1 MKTTLQGILSGNG
14 IEIYVYADNA
24 KVIQN
29 GLIPDLPQADQSTLS
44 KLRDFAFACP
54 KRKAAYKAMAG
65 DNEMAQL
72 IQCGKCMFGNL
83 DSTPDIALDGTIT
96 PEVVDCD
103 KRHYCK
109 HVGVGCLPK
118 KEDEKLSKREQT
130 LLPYLHLSNKE
141 IGEKLFI
148 SVYTVKSHIRS
159 INRKLMTTRK
169 GQVIKLVTEKSSK
182 QWR

>member
-14 IEIYVYADNA
+14 IEIFVYNDNA

-65 DNEMAQL
+65 DNEIDQI

-83 DSTPDIALDGTIT
+83 DNTPDISLDGTIT
-96 PEVVDCD
+96 PEYVECG

-109 HVGVGCLPK
+109 HVGVGCMPTK
-118 KEDEKLSKREQT
+118 SDSQLSKREQT
-130 LLPYLHLSNKE
+130 LIPLLDLSNKE
-141 IGEKLFI
+141 IADKLFI
-148 SVYTVKSHIRS
+148 SVSTVKTHLRN
-159 INRKLMTTRK
+159 INKKLMTTRK
-169 GQVIKLVTEKSSK
+169 GQVITLVTQKSIN
-182 QWR
+182 